1 MSKDTAPPLHPGQV
15 LRKDF
20 MEPAG
25 LSATALA
32 KTLGVTPPRI
42 NDILLRR
49 RGVTGDTALR
59 IARYF
64 GGEALDW
71 LLLQARYA
79 LHVAEVATGK
89 AIEREI
95 APRAVPNSSA
105 ASRWMAAPASGSAA
119 NDTSASTPMTR
130 REGSRWL

>member
-1 MSKDTAPPLHPGQV
+1 MSKDKAQPPHPGEI

-32 KTLGVTPPRI
+32 KALGVTPPRI
-42 NDILLRR
+42 NDILRKR

-59 IARYF
+59 LARYF

-71 LLLQARYA
+71 LHRQAEYD
-79 LHVAEVATGK
+79 LHVAENAAGK
-89 AIEREI
+89 AIERQI
-95 APRAVPNSSA
+95 NPRAA
-105 ASRWMAAPASGSAA
+105 ASRLLSRGSG
-119 NDTSASTPMTR
+119 R
-130 REGSRWL
+130 

>member
-1 MSKDTAPPLHPGQV
+1 MSKDKAQPLHPGEI

-32 KTLGVTPPRI
+32 KALGVTPPRI
-42 NDILLRR
+42 NDILRKR
-49 RGVTGDTALR
+49 RGITGDTALR
-59 IARYF
+59 LARYF

-71 LLLQARYA
+71 LHWQAEYDLQ
-79 LHVAEVATGK
+79 VAASAAGK

-95 APRAVPNSSA
+95 IPRTATSKSL
-105 ASRWMAAPASGSAA
+105 SRGSG
-119 NDTSASTPMTR
+119 R
-130 REGSRWL
+130 

>member
-1 MSKDTAPPLHPGQV
+1 MGKDQAQSPHPGEI

-32 KTLGVTPPRI
+32 KAVGVTPPRI
-42 NDILLRR
+42 NDILRKR

-59 IARYF
+59 LARYF

-71 LLLQARYA
+71 LHWQAEYD
-79 LHVAEVATGK
+79 LGVAESAAGK

-95 APRAVPNSSA
+95 IPRAVASKLSS
-105 ASRWMAAPASGSAA
+105 RGSG
-119 NDTSASTPMTR
+119 R
-130 REGSRWL
+130 

>member
-1 MSKDTAPPLHPGQV
+1 MSKNPVQPPHPGEI
-15 LRKDF
+15 LRAKF
-20 MEPAG
+20 MEPNG

-42 NDILLRR
+42 NDILLKR

-59 IARYF
+59 LARYF
-64 GGEALDW
+64 GGEALEW
-71 LLLQARYA
+71 LPLQARYD

-95 APRAVPNSSA
+95 APRTVRNKTGHNRSD
-105 ASRWMAAPASGSAA
+105 R
-119 NDTSASTPMTR
+119 
-130 REGSRWL
+130 

>member
-1 MSKDTAPPLHPGQV
+1 MSKDTPQPLHPGQI

-32 KTLGVTPPRI
+32 KAIGVTPPRI
-42 NDILLRR
+42 NDILLKR

-59 IARYF
+59 LARYF
-64 GGEALDW
+64 GGEAFDW
-71 LLLQARYA
+71 LVLQARYD
-79 LHVAEVATGK
+79 LHVAESAAGK

-95 APRAVPNSSA
+95 APH
-105 ASRWMAAPASGSAA
+105 AAPNKKG
-119 NDTSASTPMTR
+119 P
-130 REGSRWL
+130 SRSER

>member
-1 MSKDTAPPLHPGQV
+1 MSKDTAPLLHPGEV

-42 NDILLRR
+42 NDILLKR

-59 IARYF
+59 LARYF

-71 LLLQARYA
+71 LFLQARYD
-79 LHVAEVATGK
+79 LHVVEVATGK

-95 APRAVPNSSA
+95 TPRAMSNKKGHNRSD
-105 ASRWMAAPASGSAA
+105 R
-119 NDTSASTPMTR
+119 
-130 REGSRWL
+130 

>member
-1 MSKDTAPPLHPGQV
+1 MGKDEAPPPHPGQV

-32 KTLGVTPPRI
+32 KILGVTPPRI

-49 RGVTGDTALR
+49 RGITGDTALR
-59 IARYF
+59 LARYF

-71 LLLQARYA
+71 LLLQTRYD
-79 LHVAEVATGK
+79 LHVAEVAAGK

-95 APRAVPNSSA
+95 APRTLPNK
-105 ASRWMAAPASGSAA
+105 
-119 NDTSASTPMTR
+119 
-130 REGSRWL
+130 EGSNPSAR

>member
-15 LRKDF
+15 LRKEF
-20 MEPAG
+20 MEPAR

-59 IARYF
+59 LARYF

-71 LLLQARYA
+71 LLLQARYD

-95 APRAVPNSSA
+95 APHTVPNKKGRNPSD
-105 ASRWMAAPASGSAA
+105 R
-119 NDTSASTPMTR
+119 
-130 REGSRWL
+130 